1 MSFSSYSID
10 LLCVCVCDFP
20 SGYSEDLVE
29 GSESVTVNSTARLQP
44 DGAVDSRA
52 QRSLSQLRQLE
63 AEGEEQ
69 IMKGKSRGRSP
80 FLHVLPEH
88 GTSAPRG
95 LTPATWG
102 AGGQGLAHPSAG
114 WGRAGRGPPAADGAP
129 RLPGP
134 APGPAPSA
142 LSGACE
148 HRDGVTPPARST
160 PATTSLLQLPARTL
174 GCVIRFKDNVSL
186 SAHPHLG
193 SVIDPTNTA
202 STFPTFSLSP
212 H

>member
-1 MSFSSYSID
+1 M
-10 LLCVCVCDFP
+10 CDFP

-29 GSESVTVNSTARLQP
+29 GAESVTVNSTARLQP

-102 AGGQGLAHPSAG
+102 AGGQGLAHPD
-114 WGRAGRGPPAADGAP
+114 RGPPAADGAP
-129 RLPGP
+129 RL
-134 APGPAPSA
+134 PGPAPSA

-212 H
+212 SH